1 MAHAEART
9 SGSELLA
16 LAAGWN
22 VQSLAVFGYRSPGD
36 LETLP
41 AHFID
46 DLLIGKRIL
55 LILFGDDLEQFLLD
69 GIPGDLFAA
78 RRRRATTEEAL
89 EWKDSPRRLN
99 PFVVHG
105 AAHGRDVHPNAI
117 GDLLHLERFDEF
129 GALVQKHLLMINNRP
144 GDLEQRVAALLDRFN
159 QPAG

>member
-1 MAHAEART
+1 MDHAEERT

-16 LAAGWN
+16 LAAGWDAK
-22 VQSLAVFGYRSPGD
+22 SLAVLGHRSPGD

-41 AHFID
+41 VHFID

-69 GIPGDLFAA
+69 GIPGDLFAV
-78 RRRRATTEEAL
+78 RRHRSATEEAL

-105 AAHGRDVHPNAI
+105 AAHGRDVHPNAV

-129 GALVQKHLLMINNRP
+129 GTLVKKHLLVINDRP
-144 GDLEQRVAALLDRFN
+144 SDLEQRVAALLDRFN